1 MQYVNLGASGLKVSR
16 ICLGCM
22 SYGSPEWRNWVLDE
36 AASMPFFESAIE
48 HGINFFDTADVYS
61 KGESERLVGRAIK
74 STGRPREE
82 FVVATKAYFPLTDDP
97 NGKGLSRK
105 HIRHAIEAS
114 LERLDMDYVD
124 LYQIH
129 RLDQATPMMEI
140 LAAMSEVVDTGLAL
154 YIGASSMSAWQF
166 AKLLYLAD
174 QQGFRRFV
182 SMQNHYNLIYREEE
196 REMLPLCRAEGIG
209 LIPWS
214 PLARG
219 FLTGNRVQNK
229 NLEPTGDSVRAKT
242 DDIAHRMYY
251 QDDDFAV
258 VDALTEISRKRGVTN
273 AQVALAWVL
282 QQPGITAPIIGG
294 TQLRHI
300 EEAVAALKLRLN
312 NVELEAL
319 AEPYRPHP
327 VLGH

>member
-1 MQYVNLGASGLKVSR
+1 ML
-16 ICLGCM
+16 
-22 SYGSPEWRNWVLDE
+22 
-36 AASMPFFESAIE
+36 
-48 HGINFFDTADVYS
+48 
-61 KGESERLVGRAIK
+61 
-74 STGRPREE
+74 
-82 FVVATKAYFPLTDDP
+82 
-97 NGKGLSRK
+97 
-105 HIRHAIEAS
+105 
-114 LERLDMDYVD
+114 
-124 LYQIH
+124 
-129 RLDQATPMMEI
+129 EI

-154 YIGASSMSAWQF
+154 YAGASSMYAWEF

-196 REMLPLCRAEGIG
+196 REMLPLCQAEGVG

-219 FLTGNRVQNK
+219 FLMGNRTRNISS
-229 NLEPTGDSVRAKT
+229 EPTGDSARAKT

-251 QDDDFAV
+251 RDDDFAV
-258 VDALTEISRKRGVTN
+258 VDVVTEIATKREVTN

-294 TQLRHI
+294 TQIQHI
-300 EEAVAALKLRLN
+300 EEAVAALELTLN
-312 NVELEAL
+312 DVELEAL